1 MIETGIT
8 LRSGIRRILN
18 LNRFRR
24 ETLLACGLVLLL
36 FLMGTMAASAT
47 ENGNVLRLGLQSD
60 KFTQM
65 NAFVLPWGNGA
76 VFGMTHIPLAT
87 FKPDLDTAPCLA
99 EKWEVSSDGK
109 SITFHLVKNAT
120 WHDGKPVT
128 AEDVAFSFEYWKKID
143 KSDARGNW
151 YGSYLDHA
159 KVIDNNSVELVFNE
173 SVAAVTL
180 ASQIPITYVIPQ
192 HVWKGVEKPKEY
204 NGADALIGCGP
215 FIFEKFD
222 NDAQIAYLK
231 ANPNYFAG
239 KPAVDA
245 IEWHYYRSLDTLLL
259 ALEKGEID
267 AKADY
272 YQPVS
277 GIYAADLVKAD
288 NVDLIIVP
296 DIGVPLHLV
305 FGFKQYPTNT
315 TSFRQAVSYAIDY
328 QALLEMIA
336 AGYGEIPGKGYNSP
350 ALPGFDTDLPKLE
363 YNTTKAKDLLN
374 SSGFI
379 DKDGDGLRESPDGSK
394 LRIPIT
400 PDTKP
405 QYVRAAEVISQ
416 NLRKIGLDVYVES
429 LSSDALKKK
438 LWTDRD
444 YCMAVRYSTPYANL
458 AGDTAAEYYVD
469 LPGMF
474 GTCKDA
480 KITGIVNEAIRS
492 KDIDALSKSRRAI
505 QEYAAEEQPIIALI
519 WGDAIYPVRTDR
531 WIGWTPMYGYGPVNY
546 WSWFSLKP
554 K

>member
-1 MIETGIT
+1 M
-8 LRSGIRRILN
+8 LS
-18 LNRFRR
+18 RFTK
-24 ETLLACGLVLLL
+24 EKLLVCGLAALLVLMTSL
-36 FLMGTMAASAT
+36 AAGAA
-47 ENGNVLRLGLQSD
+47 EDRNVLRLGLQSD

-87 FKPDLDTAPCLA
+87 FKPDLGISPCLA
-99 EKWEVSSDGK
+99 ESWETSPDGK
-109 SITFHLVKNAT
+109 SIKFHLVKNAT

-128 AEDVAFSFEYWKKID
+128 ADDVAFSFEYWKKIE

-159 KVIDNNSVELVFNE
+159 KAIDGSTVELVFNE

-180 ASQIPITYVIPQ
+180 ASQIPITYIVPEHI
-192 HVWKGVEKPKEY
+192 WKDVKKPKEY
-204 NGADALIGCGP
+204 NGTDALVGCGP

-222 NDAQIAYLK
+222 SDAQIAYLK
-231 ANPNYFAG
+231 ANPDYFAG
-239 KPAVDA
+239 KPTVDA
-245 IEWHYYRSLDTLLL
+245 IEWRYFRSLDTLLL
-259 ALEKGEID
+259 ALKKGEID

-288 NVDLIIVP
+288 DVDLVIVP

-315 TSFRQAVSYAIDY
+315 TAFRQAVSYAIDY
-328 QALLEMIA
+328 QALKEMIA
-336 AGYGEIPGKGYNSP
+336 AGYGEIPGIGYSSP
-350 ALPGFDTDLPKLE
+350 ALPGFDSDLPKLE
-363 YNTTKAKDLLN
+363 YNATKAKDLLN
-374 SSGFI
+374 QSGFI
-379 DKDGDGLRESPDGSK
+379 DRDGDGLREAPGGGK
-394 LRIPIT
+394 LRMPIT

-416 NLRKIGLDVYVES
+416 NLQDVGLDVYVES
-429 LSSDALKKK
+429 LSSDAFKKK

-444 YCMAVRYSTPYANL
+444 YFMAVRYSTPYANL

-474 GTCKDA
+474 GTSTDP
-480 KITGIVNEAIRS
+480 KILEIVNEAMRS
-492 KDIDALSKSRRAI
+492 KDMDELSQNRRAI
-505 QEYAAEEQPIIALI
+505 QQYVAREQPIIALI

-531 WIGWTPMYGYGPVNY
+531 WEGWTPMYGYGPVNY
-546 WSWFSLKP
+546 WSWFSLRP
-554 K
+554 VGG

>member
-1 MIETGIT
+1 MK
-8 LRSGIRRILN
+8 L
-18 LNRFRR
+18 FRR
-24 ETLLACGLVLLL
+24 EILLACGFLLL
-36 FLMGTMAASAT
+36 LISMSITAASSE

-87 FKPDLDTAPCLA
+87 FRQDLGIAPCLA
-99 EKWEVSSDGK
+99 ERWEISSDGR

-120 WHDGKPVT
+120 WHDGKSVT

-159 KVIDNNSVELVFNE
+159 KVIDYNTVELVFNE

-180 ASQIPITYVIPQ
+180 ASQIPITFVIPK
-192 HVWKGVEKPKEY
+192 HIWMDVEKPKEY
-204 NGADALIGCGP
+204 NGDDALIGCGP

-239 KPAVDA
+239 RPSADE

-259 ALEKGEID
+259 ALETGEID

-288 NVDLIIVP
+288 NINLIIVP

-315 TSFRQAVSYAIDY
+315 TAFRQSVSYCIDY
-328 QALLEMIA
+328 QALKEMIA
-336 AGYGEIPGKGYNSP
+336 AGYGEIPGRGYNSP
-350 ALPGFDTDLPKLE
+350 ALPGFDSDLPKLE
-363 YNTTKAKDLLN
+363 YNSTKAGDLLN
-374 SSGFI
+374 QSGFL
-379 DKDGDGLRESPDGSK
+379 DKDGDGLRESPNGSK
-394 LRIPIT
+394 LKIPIT
-400 PDTKP
+400 PDAKP

-416 NLRKIGLDVYVES
+416 NLRKVGLDAYVES
-429 LSSDALKKK
+429 LSSDTLRKK

-444 YCMAVRYSTPYANL
+444 YFMAVRYSTPYANL

-474 GTCKDA
+474 GTCRDPTVVEA
-480 KITGIVNEAIRS
+480 VNKAIRS
-492 KDIDALSKSRRAI
+492 KDAEELDRNRRAI
-505 QEYAAEEQPIIALI
+505 QKYVASEQPIIALI
-519 WGDAIYPVRTDR
+519 WGDAIYPVRIDR
-531 WIGWTPMYGYGPVNY
+531 WEDWTPMKGYGPVNY
-546 WSWFSLKP
+546 WSWFSIKP
-554 K
+554 VQN